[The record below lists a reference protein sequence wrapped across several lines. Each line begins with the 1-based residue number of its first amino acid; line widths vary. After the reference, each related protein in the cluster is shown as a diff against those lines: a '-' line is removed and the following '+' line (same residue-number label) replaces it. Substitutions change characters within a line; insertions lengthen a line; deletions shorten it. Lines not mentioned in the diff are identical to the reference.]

1 MYRVVLFGYNFKHKK
16 SEDFLHILS
25 KNSVKVVAFIGANSV
40 KINRNEK
47 IYNKNIPRLIIYH
60 PKQLC
65 DKYQIPFF
73 ESVHN
78 SKTTR
83 KIIEDTKANLGIISG
98 ARIISN
104 DIIDMFKYG
113 IINFHPGQ
121 IPLASGLDGF
131 FWSIYKGI
139 SPYVTTHLID
149 KKIDAGEIIFSE
161 KVPLKIDDRIEDIRH
176 RISLIENNELEK
188 ICDKFL
194 LKNKK
199 IKSKPISDYI
209 SANRSMGPNKQR
221 EVLKKFE
228 EWKKNIISYK

>member
-1 MYRVVLFGYNFKHKK
+1 MYRVIVFGYNFAHKK
-16 SEDFLHILS
+16 SEDFLHILE
-25 KNSVKVVAFIGANSV
+25 KNSIKIVAFIGANSI
-40 KINRNEK
+40 KLNANKR
-47 IYNKNIPRLIIYH
+47 IYNKDIPQSVIYH

-65 DKYQIPFF
+65 KKYGIPFF

-78 SKTTR
+78 SEATK
-83 KIIEDTKANLGIISG
+83 KIIVDAKSNIGIISG
-98 ARIISN
+98 ARIINSS
-104 DIIDMFKYG
+104 IIDLFKYG
-113 IINFHPGQ
+113 IINFHPGK
-121 IPLASGLDGF
+121 IPLASGLDGL

-139 SPYVTTHLID
+139 PPYVTTHLID

-228 EWKKNIISYK
+228 EWKRNIIYYK